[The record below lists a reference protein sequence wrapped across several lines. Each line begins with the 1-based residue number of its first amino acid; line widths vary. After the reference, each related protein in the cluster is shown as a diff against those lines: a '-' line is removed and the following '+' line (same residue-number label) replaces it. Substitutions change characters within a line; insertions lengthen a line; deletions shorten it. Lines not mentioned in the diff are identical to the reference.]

1 MQRSLS
7 ASPVFA
13 DPFGRGAGDW
23 IWRSQ
28 ASQSREAGKTLL
40 WVRYAAEGTLGVVVP
55 LNIVT
60 SAN

>member
-1 MQRSLS
+1 MS

-28 ASQSREAGKTLL
+28 ASQSREAGQTLL
-40 WVRYAAEGTLGVVVP
+40 WVRYAAEGTLGAAVR
-55 LNIVT
+55 LNMVT